1 MSQPVDAFASANQAA
16 LQIKEGSSTGQ
27 KISLSA
33 ALFGILCFFLPWV
46 EVSCMGLRKTA
57 SGLQLA
63 SDANLPEVWLVLLA
77 MLAAVCIVVLQILS
91 RTGRNPL
98 GKLLSLI
105 TIGAGILP
113 IVICLFEWARFAN
126 DISKMKSSDTFG
138 LGRVIGSAIE
148 NSVSPE
154 FGGILIILCALS
166 VIIGGFLHLANA
178 RKYRGSP

>member
-1 MSQPVDAFASANQAA
+1 MGQPVDAFESANQAA
-16 LQIKEGSSTGQ
+16 LRIKEGSSTGQ

-33 ALFGILCFFLPWV
+33 ALFGVLCFFLPWA

-63 SDANLPEVWLVLLA
+63 SDANLPEIWLVLLA
-77 MLAAVCIVVLQILS
+77 MLAAVCIVGLQILS
-91 RTGRNPL
+91 RKGRNPL

-113 IVICLFEWARFAN
+113 IVICLYEWARFAS
-126 DISKMKSSDTFG
+126 DISKMKSSDSYG

-148 NSVSPE
+148 SSVSPE
-154 FGGILIILCALS
+154 FGGILTILCALS

-178 RKYRGSP
+178 HKYRGSP